1 MVPKNNGS
9 AERKT
14 SLLPKIATLNKR
26 GTMVMITNPLAT
38 PFKTSI
44 ELIVLPA
51 IGIITSTR
59 GIYKRGINASPNIRF
74 KCEPWAEKNIM
85 GAADAM
91 SANGLNHPG
100 ITLLS
105 SINPITNAIIVVNR
119 TATTIVFKVRK

>member
-1 MVPKNNGS
+1 MVLKNNGS

-14 SLLPKIATLNKR
+14 SLLPKIARLNNR
-26 GTMVMITNPLAT
+26 GTMVMTTNPLAT

-51 IGIITSTR
+51 IGIITSTS

-74 KCEPWAEKNIM
+74 KCEPWAEKNII
-85 GAADAM
+85 GVAAAI

-100 ITLLS
+100 ITHLS
-105 SINPITNAIIVVNR
+105 SISPITNAIIVVNKM
-119 TATTIVFKVRK
+119 AMTIVFRVRK